1 MRPSLRLM
9 IGFALAVAL
18 LGGTAGL
25 GYSARQSPPRIA
37 ALGIGWDQCGLPGT
51 GPCPVPGN

>member
-9 IGFALAVAL
+9 IGFTLALAL
-18 LGGTAGL
+18 LGGTAEL
-25 GYSARQSPPRIA
+25 GHSARQSPTRFA

-51 GPCPVPGN
+51 GPCPPPAG